1 MLLLWLTCAGAQ
13 SVAGDKQPVSPVS
26 TIEIP
31 LQLSLE
37 PLTKAAEKTLPQ
49 QAGNW
54 RTWKDW
60 HGIKSQY
67 RAWRGPLSITVSG
80 DVLLV
85 QAHIRYWIRA
95 RKEVL
100 GAINLKGSCGINEA
114 PRQALI
120 GMQVH
125 LGWGPDWTVRPE
137 FRILPT
143 RFLDRCEM
151 TIANIDITPLI
162 EKEFRKQM
170 QQSLRA
176 ALRTLAPVINTIQKQ
191 AQRTWLLLQAPVEL
205 GHHNWLMFRPV
216 GVALSDIT
224 GRGKHI
230 DAHLAVALQPALV
243 TGAKPAGKPVPLPPL
258 ERYYPRSSGL
268 NLQLGVNLDFAS
280 LNQEFS
286 DALAGQSFDINGQQV
301 GIKNFVIAG
310 SDQEIRARVE
320 LLGELAGTIELRAKL
335 VYSAEKR
342 KLELQDLTFDYDT
355 KNATMALLMDAF
367 HEDIRQALEAAA
379 NQVLAQ
385 YLELL
390 SERLETVLE
399 KTIPASVL
407 LDMSALQ
414 LRSLQVHIVQQSIRL
429 DGVATGSARLM
440 LR

>member
-1 MLLLWLTCAGAQ
+1 MLLLWLTCAGTQ

-37 PLTKAAEKTLPQ
+37 PLTNAAEKTLPQ

-151 TIANIDITPLI
+151 TIANIDVTPLV

-191 AQRTWLLLQAPVEL
+191 AQRTWLLLQEPVEL
-205 GHHNWLMFRPV
+205 GHDNWLMFRPV

-243 TGAKPAGKPVPLPPL
+243 TGTEPAGKPVPLPPL

-268 NLQLGVNLDFAS
+268 NLQLGVNLDFAG

-286 DALAGQSFDINGQQV
+286 AALAGQSFDINGQQV

-335 VYSAEKR
+335 VYSAETR
-342 KLELQDLTFDYDT
+342 QLELQDLTFDYDA
-355 KNATMALLMDAF
+355 KNASRALLMEAF
-367 HEDIRQALEAAA
+367 HEYIRQALEAAA
-379 NQVLAQ
+379 NQLLAQ
-385 YLELL
+385 QLELL
-390 SERLETVLE
+390 SERLGTVLE
-399 KTIPASVL
+399 KAIPASVL

-414 LRSLQVHIVQQSIRL
+414 LRSLQVHIVQQGIRL